1 MEQSGRVV
9 LWGRNRCGRGV
20 GEGGTLLEKKEVEV
34 SPDFRDDVDA
44 SSVSSVIILFHVDE
58 TH

>member
-1 MEQSGRVV
+1 M
-9 LWGRNRCGRGV
+9 
-20 GEGGTLLEKKEVEV
+20 LEKKEVEV